1 MSSAQLP
8 LGAGPRA
15 QPAWKREILERKR
28 AKLAGAAGGEPEP
41 PGGERL
47 VVAESLGPLRENPF
61 IRLEGERRR
70 LRQGLPG
77 HGPGAARPLQQ
88 LLELY
93 SAVPGI
99 RTIRA
104 DHILIIESKHDVAAC
119 FAERDA
125 LLGRRRDPAAGSS
138 PPRRPD
144 PLRELLARRGAAL
157 AEIRADQVVI
167 YEAAEPPEVA
177 EPGTVSRILEKFGQR
192 PRGRRRRGG
201 KALTGPGPGAVTSG
215 AAAPPQVGPGS
226 PRAGPAAPPAAPGSP
241 RAGPPPP
248 QVAPGSPRASA
259 PLRRRPG
266 SPRAS
271 APKARPGS
279 PRAVPAAP
287 QPPPSPPRAAVPSAV
302 PATPQPAVLLPTPP
316 RDVTPQPLPA
326 PPQAIIPQLTA
337 PQAASA
343 PPRAVTPQLLPAPP
357 PAVTPMPTAPQPLLD
372 APQAV
377 TLQLTAP
384 QAAPAPPQAV
394 TTQPMAP
401 QPLPTPPR
409 AVTPQP
415 LPASPQA
422 PLPASP
428 RAVTPQPLPAPPR
441 AVTPQPLPASPRAV
455 TPQPLPASPRAVPA
469 IPKATVPQANCFLHK
484 IGSNSF
490 TVTPRGLPPGS
501 RIPEPGAVPAGRPT
515 LPTGPPVPS
524 ASPSHARANARRPKP
539 EEAEADVPPL
549 PSASLAPS
557 ATSSTQPLSA
567 FAPRAGGSFEIL
579 PAPKPDLAA
588 IPAHDLQAQALA
600 KLRLNSRNSFLFV
613 PRREGGP
620 ALPPAPSAKP
630 GLPPPSL
637 EEKAPKE
644 PPKAPA
650 PVQEEPVVS
659 PPAPPDPSVPVT
671 YIDDIVEPDSGELS
685 PRAGSA
691 ARTGSVADQPG
702 GAGTELEMEFSSVPV
717 YRPHSA
723 PHQKGGSTF
732 TVVPKRKPVASGL
745 QTVTDASRKPK
756 REEQE
761 EEEESKG
768 KGKAVE
774 NADGPQAGVSHKKR
788 YPTVN
793 EIEVI
798 GGYLSLERSCMSKTG
813 SRRKKMKISFNETSL
828 QTMFEYPSESSLAE
842 EEEEEGHAPE
852 TEEDK
857 SRTFHIPRPNST
869 LQPSTANSA
878 DLSSYT
884 PKHSVKFSTWQEQK
898 YEETPATE
906 GPLLKEADSHG
917 NQVMLTPAEKAGL
930 SGFSSEPA
938 LYF

>member
-1 MSSAQLP
+1 MSSAEPP

-28 AKLAGAAGGEPEP
+28 AKLAGAGGGGGEPEP
-41 PGGERL
+41 PAGERL

-61 IRLEGERRR
+61 MRLESERRR

-104 DHILIIESKHDVAAC
+104 DNILIIESQPDAAAC
-119 FAERDA
+119 FAEGDA
-125 LLGRRRDPAAGSS
+125 LPGRRRDPAAGSS

-167 YEAAEPPEVA
+167 YEAAEPPEAA
-177 EPGTVSRILEKFGQR
+177 EPGTVSRLLEKFGQR

-201 KALTGPGPGAVTSG
+201 KALTGPGPGAVPGG
-215 AAAPPQVGPGS
+215 AAVPPPPQVGPGS
-226 PRAGPAAPPAAPGSP
+226 PRA
-241 RAGPPPP
+241 
-248 QVAPGSPRASA
+248 SA
-259 PLRRRPG
+259 PLQRGPG

-271 APKARPGS
+271 APKARAGS
-279 PRAVPAAP
+279 PKARAGSPKARAGSPQAVPAAPQALPAPPRAATPPAVPAAP
-287 QPPPSPPRAAVPSAV
+287 QPAVLQPAAPRAAP
-302 PATPQPAVLLPTPP
+302 PQPA
-316 RDVTPQPLPA
+316 
-326 PPQAIIPQLTA
+326 
-337 PQAASA
+337 
-343 PPRAVTPQLLPAPP
+343 
-357 PAVTPMPTAPQPLLD
+357 APQP
-372 APQAV
+372 A
-377 TLQLTAP
+377 
-384 QAAPAPPQAV
+384 
-394 TTQPMAP
+394 
-401 QPLPTPPR
+401 
-409 AVTPQP
+409 
-415 LPASPQA
+415 
-422 PLPASP
+422 
-428 RAVTPQPLPAPPR
+428 PAPPR
-441 AVTPQPLPASPRAV
+441 AVTPQPAAPQVAPAPPRAAA
-455 TPQPLPASPRAVPA
+455 PQVVPA
-469 IPKATVPQANCFLHK
+469 APQANYFLHK

-501 RIPEPGAVPAGRPT
+501 RIPEPGAVPAGRPGV
-515 LPTGPPVPS
+515 PKGPPVPS
-524 ASPSHARANARRPKP
+524 ASAPHARANARRPKP
-539 EEAEADVPPL
+539 EEAEAAVSPP

-557 ATSSTQPLSA
+557 ATGPTQPLSA
-567 FAPRAGGSFEIL
+567 SAPRAGGSFEIH

-613 PRREGGP
+613 PRREGSP
-620 ALPPAPSAKP
+620 ALPPAQSARP
-630 GLPPPSL
+630 GLPPPSS

-644 PPKAPA
+644 PPRASAPE
-650 PVQEEPVVS
+650 QEEPVAS
-659 PPAPPDPSVPVT
+659 PPAPLDPLVPVT
-671 YIDDIVEPDSGELS
+671 FIDDIVEPDSGEVS
-685 PRAGSA
+685 PRASSA
-691 ARTGSVADQPG
+691 ARTGSLVDQAG
-702 GAGTELEMEFSSVPV
+702 GAGPDLAMEVSSVPL

-723 PHQKGGSTF
+723 PHQRGGSTF

-745 QTVTDASRKPK
+745 QTLTDASGRPQQ
-756 REEQE
+756 EEEE

-774 NADGPQAGVSHKKR
+774 KADGPQAGMSHKKR

-842 EEEEEGHAPE
+842 EEEEEEGHASE
-852 TEEDK
+852 SEEDK
-857 SRTFHIPRPNST
+857 SCTFQIPHPNST
-869 LQPSTANSA
+869 LHPSTPNS

-884 PKHSVKFSTWQEQK
+884 PKHSVKFSKWQEQK
-898 YEETPATE
+898 YEEMPATE
-906 GPLLKEADSHG
+906 GSLLKEADSHG
-917 NQVMLTPAEKAGL
+917 NEVMLTPAEKGGL
-930 SGFSSEPA
+930 SDFSSEPA

>member
-1 MSSAQLP
+1 MSSAELP

-41 PGGERL
+41 PAGERL

-61 IRLEGERRR
+61 MRLESERRR

-77 HGPGAARPLQQ
+77 HGPEAVRPLQQ

-104 DHILIIESKHDVAAC
+104 DNILIIESQPDAAAC
-119 FAERDA
+119 FAEGDA
-125 LLGRRRDPAAGSS
+125 VPGRRRDPAAASSSSS

-167 YEAAEPPEVA
+167 YEATEPPEPPEAA
-177 EPGTVSRILEKFGQR
+177 EPGTVSRLLEKFGQR

-201 KALTGPGPGAVTSG
+201 EALTGPGPGAVPGG

-226 PRAGPAAPPAAPGSP
+226 PRAGLAAPPAVPGSP
-241 RAGPPPP
+241 RAGPPSP
-248 QVAPGSPRASA
+248 QGAPGSPRASA
-259 PLRRRPG
+259 PLQRGPG

-271 APKARPGS
+271 TPKARPGS
-279 PRAVPAAP
+279 PQAVPAAP
-287 QPPPSPPRAAVPSAV
+287 QPLPAPPRAATPAAV
-302 PATPQPAVLLPTPP
+302 PATPQPAVLQPASPRAPLPQPAA
-316 RDVTPQPLPA
+316 PQPLPA
-326 PPQAIIPQLTA
+326 P
-337 PQAASA
+337 
-343 PPRAVTPQLLPAPP
+343 
-357 PAVTPMPTAPQPLLD
+357 
-372 APQAV
+372 
-377 TLQLTAP
+377 
-384 QAAPAPPQAV
+384 
-394 TTQPMAP
+394 
-401 QPLPTPPR
+401 
-409 AVTPQP
+409 
-415 LPASPQA
+415 
-422 PLPASP
+422 P

-441 AVTPQPLPASPRAV
+441 AVTPQPVAPQAAPAPPRAAV
-455 TPQPLPASPRAVPA
+455 PQAVPA
-469 IPKATVPQANCFLHK
+469 TPKAAAPQANCFLHK

-490 TVTPRGLPPGS
+490 TVTPRGLPAGS
-501 RIPEPGAVPAGRPT
+501 RVPEPGAVSASCPAP
-515 LPTGPPVPS
+515 PKGPPVPS
-524 ASPSHARANARRPKP
+524 ASAPHARANARRPKP
-539 EEAEADVPPL
+539 EEAEAAVSPP
-549 PSASLAPS
+549 PSATLAPS
-557 ATSSTQPLSA
+557 ATRSSQPLSA
-567 FAPRAGGSFEIL
+567 SAPRAGGSFEIH

-613 PRREGGP
+613 PRREGSP
-620 ALPPAPSAKP
+620 ALPPAQSARP
-630 GLPPPSL
+630 GLPPPSSS
-637 EEKAPKE
+637 EKALKE
-644 PPKAPA
+644 PPRASAPE
-650 PVQEEPVVS
+650 QEEPVAS
-659 PPAPPDPSVPVT
+659 PPAPLDPLVPVT

-685 PRAGSA
+685 PRAGLA
-691 ARTGSVADQPG
+691 ARTGSLADQPG
-702 GAGTELEMEFSSVPV
+702 GAGPDLDMEFSSVPI

-723 PHQKGGSTF
+723 PHQRGGSTF

-745 QTVTDASRKPK
+745 QTLTDASGRPQW
-756 REEQE
+756 EE

-774 NADGPQAGVSHKKR
+774 NADGPQAGPSHKKR

-842 EEEEEGHAPE
+842 EEEEEEEGEGHASE

-857 SRTFHIPRPNST
+857 SCTFYIPRPNST
-869 LQPSTANSA
+869 LHPNTPNSA

-884 PKHSVKFSTWQEQK
+884 PKHSVKFSEWQEQK
-898 YEETPATE
+898 YEEMPATE
-906 GPLLKEADSHG
+906 GPLPKEADSHG
-917 NQVMLTPAEKAGL
+917 SQVMLTPAEKGGL
-930 SGFSSEPA
+930 SDFSSEPA